1 MARVLERRPA
11 MRITGA
17 TSELPPA
24 VAKLWVG
31 YPGTGPAMHKSW
43 LCFTVAPRS
52 ELFCSLQIGYW
63 GCMCG
68 LLCPFSRE
76 CSHTGRAETLC

>member
-31 YPGTGPAMHKSW
+31 YPGTGPALHKSW

-52 ELFCSLQIGYW
+52 EFFLLFADRILGMHVWASVP
-63 GCMCG
+63 
-68 LLCPFSRE
+68 LLSGMQLYRPC
-76 CSHTGRAETLC
+76 